1 MSRYLLPSPGGV
13 LIWLCAR
20 PASLERRL
28 FEHLLGAPEAVEL
41 NVPALASALRHPA
54 QAIARAL
61 FALNRQASI
70 AVHDSAVPRRAPAS
84 PAMRAGVRQGIAGL
98 EQDLIDISGGCGEI
112 MLASDD
118 GFCIAQTGLPAQQA
132 QALAA
137 RLPWDDGSVMQFRM
151 QLCFT
156 DRTLY
161 FCASSRID
169 LKHPVMLRLGAHLVQ
184 GCHLP
189 MPLQRNDDA
198 EK

>member
-1 MSRYLLPSPGGV
+1 MSRYLLPRPGGV
-13 LIWLCAR
+13 LTWLSVR
-20 PASLERRL
+20 PPSLERRL
-28 FEHLLGAPEAVEL
+28 FEHLLGAPAAVEL
-41 NVPALASALRHPA
+41 NVQALASALCHPV

-70 AVHDSAVPRRAPAS
+70 EVQDGAAPLCAAAS
-84 PAMRAGVRQGIAGL
+84 PALRAGLRQGIAGL
-98 EQDLIDISGGCGEI
+98 AQDLIDISGGCGEI

-118 GFCIAQTGLPAQQA
+118 GFCIAQAGLSAQRA

-137 RLPWDDGSVMQFRM
+137 HLPWDDGSAMNFRM
-151 QLCFT
+151 QLCFA

-169 LKHPVMLRLGAHLVQ
+169 LKHPVMLRLGADLVQ
-184 GCHLP
+184 GCQLQ
-189 MPLQRNDDA
+189 PLQRNHDA

>member
-1 MSRYLLPSPGGV
+1 MSRYLLPRPGGV
-13 LIWLCAR
+13 LTWLSVR
-20 PASLERRL
+20 PPSLERRL
-28 FEHLLGAPEAVEL
+28 FEHLLGAPAAVEL
-41 NVPALASALRHPA
+41 NVQALASALCHPV

-70 AVHDSAVPRRAPAS
+70 EVQDGAASLPAAS
-84 PAMRAGVRQGIAGL
+84 PALRAGLRQGIAGL
-98 EQDLIDISGGCGEI
+98 AQDLIDISGGRGEI

-118 GFCIAQTGLPAQQA
+118 GFCIAQAGLSAQRA

-137 RLPWDDGSVMQFRM
+137 HLPRDDGSAMPFRM
-151 QLCFT
+151 QLCFA

-169 LKHPVMLRLGAHLVQ
+169 LKHPVMLRLGADLVQ

-189 MPLQRNDDA
+189 HAATGKP
-198 EK
+198 

>member
-1 MSRYLLPSPGGV
+1 MSRYLLPRPGGV
-13 LIWLCAR
+13 LTWLSVR
-20 PASLERRL
+20 PPSLERRL
-28 FEHLLGAPEAVEL
+28 FEHLLGAPAAVEL
-41 NVPALASALRHPA
+41 NVQALASALRHPV

-70 AVHDSAVPRRAPAS
+70 EVQDGAASLPAAS
-84 PAMRAGVRQGIAGL
+84 PALRAGLRQGIAGL
-98 EQDLIDISGGCGEI
+98 AQDLIDISGGCGEI

-118 GFCIAQTGLPAQQA
+118 GFCIAQAGLSAQQA

-137 RLPWDDGSVMQFRM
+137 HLPWDDGSVMHFRM
-151 QLCFT
+151 QLCFA

-189 MPLQRNDDA
+189 A
-198 EK
+198 TGK